1 MSFSSLRSPDFGGF
15 DLDPRLQKGIEA
27 LGFTE
32 PTPIQSATIPAAL
45 TGQDIL
51 GSAETGTGKTA
62 AFLLPILQKLLTFH
76 KATRAVRALI
86 VVPTRELALQVAEQA
101 EQLSAHTTLRVAA
114 IYGGVAMGNQE
125 KALRQGAEIVVATPG
140 RLLDHAE
147 RRNISFKDLQVLVL
161 DEADRM
167 LDVGFL
173 PDIRRIV
180 RLLPRE
186 RQTMLFSATLPD
198 AILNLARDVTHDA
211 AHVEVQK
218 TITPD
223 AIAQTLFPVPEHLK
237 SQVLQKLLREEEMDS
252 VLIFARTKH
261 RADRLAKQLER
272 VNIRARVIHG
282 DRSQSQRIAALE
294 AFRAG
299 HSRVLVATDI
309 AARGIDVEG
318 ISHVVNYDVPMQPED
333 YVHRIGRTGRMQAV
347 GKAYTL
353 VTPVDEGMVRRIETV
368 LKQKI
373 ERRRLDGIDYHAPA
387 LAQPNAEAIRRYAAA
402 NRHRNQ
408 KSVFAQAT

>member
-1 MSFSSLRSPDFGGF
+1 MSFSSSNPQDLWGLG
-15 DLDPRLQKGIEA
+15 LDPRLQKGIGQ
-27 LGFTE
+27 LGFSQ
-32 PTPIQSATIPAAL
+32 PTPIQSATIPTAL
-45 TGQDIL
+45 TGRDIL

-62 AFLLPILQKLLTFH
+62 AFLLPILQKLLAFH

-101 EQLSAHTTLRVAA
+101 EQLSAHTPLRVAA

-125 KALRQGAEIVVATPG
+125 KALRQGAEIIVATPG
-140 RLLDHAE
+140 RLLDHVE
-147 RRNISFKDLQVLVL
+147 RKNISFASLQVLVL

-186 RQTMLFSATLPD
+186 RQTMLFSATLPQ
-198 AILNLARDVTHDA
+198 AILNLAREVTRDA

-223 AIAQTLFPVPEHLK
+223 AIAQTVFPVPEHLK
-237 SQVLQKLLREEEMDS
+237 AQVLQQLLREEEMDS

-272 VNIRARVIHG
+272 ANIRARVIHG

-294 AFRAG
+294 AFRRG

-353 VTPVDEGMVRRIETV
+353 VTPVDEGMVRRIEAV

-373 ERRRLDGIDYHAPA
+373 ERRKLDGIDYRTPA
-387 LAQPNAEAIRRYAAA
+387 LAQPTADAIRRYAAA
-402 NRHRNQ
+402 NRRPN
-408 KSVFAQAT
+408 

>member
-1 MSFSSLRSPDFGGF
+1 MSFSSFN
-15 DLDPRLQKGIEA
+15 LDPRLEKGIAA
-27 LGFTE
+27 LGFVA
-32 PTPIQSATIPAAL
+32 PTPIQTATIPTAL
-45 TGQDIL
+45 TGRDIL

-62 AFLLPILQKLLTFH
+62 AYLLPILQQLLAGRPSAVRH
-76 KATRAVRALI
+76 TRALV
-86 VVPTRELALQVAEQA
+86 VVPTRELAIQVAEQA
-101 EQLSAHTTLRVAA
+101 DALRARTDLRVAA
-114 IYGGVAMGNQE
+114 IYGGVGMGSQE
-125 KALRQGAEIVVATPG
+125 SALRHGVEIIIATPG
-140 RLLDHAE
+140 RLLDHVE
-147 RRNISFKDLQVLVL
+147 RKNVSFTRLQFLVL

-198 AILNLARDVTHDA
+198 AILNLAREVTKDA
-211 AHVEVQK
+211 AKVEVQR
-218 TITPD
+218 TVTPD

-237 SQVLQKLLREEEMDS
+237 QQVLQQLLREEEMDS

-272 VNIRARVIHG
+272 ANIRARVIHG

-294 AFRAG
+294 AFRRG

-333 YVHRIGRTGRMQAV
+333 YVHRIGRTGRADAT

-353 VTPVDEGMVRRIETV
+353 VTGADEPMVRRIEAV
-368 LKQKI
+368 LRQKI
-373 ERRRLDGIDYHAPA
+373 ERRKLDGIDYRQPA
-387 LAQPNAEAIRRYAAA
+387 LAQPSAEAIRRYAAA
-402 NRHRNQ
+402 NRRGNQ
-408 KSVFAQAT
+408 KSLAAQTN

>member
-1 MSFSSLRSPDFGGF
+1 MSFSTFN
-15 DLDPRLQKGIEA
+15 LDPRLLQGIAA
-27 LGFTE
+27 LGFSA
-32 PTPIQSATIPAAL
+32 PTPIQSATIPTAL
-45 TGQDIL
+45 TGRDIL

-62 AFLLPILQKLLTFH
+62 AYLLPILQKLLAI
-76 KATRAVRALI
+76 KNSRQTRALVL
-86 VVPTRELALQVAEQA
+86 VPTRELAIQVAEQA
-101 EQLSAHTTLRVAA
+101 EALRARTELYVAA
-114 IYGGVAMGNQE
+114 IYGGVGMGSQE
-125 KALRQGAEIVVATPG
+125 NALRRGVEVIIATPG
-140 RLLDHAE
+140 RLLDHIE
-147 RRNISFKDLQVLVL
+147 RKNVSFSGLQFLVL

-173 PDIRRIV
+173 PDIRRIIKM
-180 RLLPRE
+180 LPRE
-186 RQTMLFSATLPD
+186 RQTMLFSATLPQ
-198 AILNLARDVTHDA
+198 AILSLAREVTHNA
-211 AHVEVQK
+211 AAIEVQK
-218 TITPD
+218 TVTPD

-237 SQVLQKLLREEEMDS
+237 SQVLQQLLREEEMES

-282 DRSQSQRIAALE
+282 DRSQGQRIAALE
-294 AFRAG
+294 AFRSG

-333 YVHRIGRTGRMQAV
+333 YVHRIGRTGRMQAI

-353 VTPVDEGMVRRIETV
+353 VTGADEPMVRRIEAV

-373 ERRRLDGIDYHAPA
+373 QRRKLDGVDYSKPA
-387 LAQPNAEAIRRYAAA
+387 LAQPNADAIRQYVNA
-402 NRHRNQ
+402 NRRGNPRR
-408 KSVFAQAT
+408 FAAQAN